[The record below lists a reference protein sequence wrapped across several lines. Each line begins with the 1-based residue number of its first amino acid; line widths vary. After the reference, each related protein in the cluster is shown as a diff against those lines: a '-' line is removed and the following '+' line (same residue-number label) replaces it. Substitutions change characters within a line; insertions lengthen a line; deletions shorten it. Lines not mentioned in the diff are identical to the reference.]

1 MRLFIRGR
9 IWFEFTKKI
18 ICYYK
23 KFYMHLSISAFLASN
38 SARVINPS
46 SYIFFKA
53 SILDTPLTFSPA
65 SASTS
70 GTDWAQP
77 IFSYSVDTSLFMR
90 VAFTPQTILRPVTS
104 GTSATFGKTTTK
116 KIGFYFFTYEW
127 SRRRL
132 SLIKMIN
139 GVEEVLILLFTAFEY
154 EYLF

>member
-1 MRLFIRGR
+1 
-9 IWFEFTKKI
+9 
-18 ICYYK
+18 
-23 KFYMHLSISAFLASN
+23 MHLSISAFLASN

-90 VAFTPQTILRPVTS
+90 VAFTPQLILTSATS
-104 GTSATFGKTTTK
+104 GTFRDFWK
-116 KIGFYFFTYEW
+116 KNDDDDYNLVSI
-127 SRRRL
+127 
-132 SLIKMIN
+132 SLLTS
-139 GVEEVLILLFTAFEY
+139 GAEGDFR
-154 EYLF
+154 